1 MATTTTL
8 QSASDVSS
16 MKNTMMDNINND
28 TMDKS
33 KSNKMSP
40 PPPPPPPTVN
50 SNPGTSY
57 PEPVPSMEKQLSSTP
72 FWINDPLVLFKRE
85 EIMDIWPAPL
95 MSIEQKL
102 NAISRIV
109 ILLSILGFL
118 ITKNVN
124 ILFTGTITL
133 AIFVMMYKLQYQ
145 GQYDEKNGGNKDN
158 SSNDNNN
165 GNDKKEGFINS
176 TFSNDPTNNQNNQLE
191 RSKYSKPRG
200 ILKPTMTTPTVT
212 NPMMNVLLPEI
223 AYNPERNQAAPA
235 YNPKIEK
242 EINHTTEVATV
253 LDFEPKTLTEAE
265 KLRKKLFADLGDKYE
280 FDDSMRSFYTNPS
293 TTIPND
299 QQAFAEFCYGSM
311 ISCKQ
316 GNEFACQRFNPV
328 LGSVLN

>member
-1 MATTTTL
+1 MANTTTL
-8 QSASDVSS
+8 QSASDVSND
-16 MKNTMMDNINND
+16 MTNNMNNMNNI
-28 TMDKS
+28 DKS
-33 KSNKMSP
+33 KSNKNDGLNAV
-40 PPPPPPPTVN
+40 PTTN
-50 SNPGTSY
+50 SNMALSY
-57 PEPVPSMEKQLSSTP
+57 PEPVPSMEKQLSSTQ

-145 GQYDEKNGGNKDN
+145 EQYDVR
-158 SSNDNNN
+158 N
-165 GNDKKEGFINS
+165 GNSDNDKKKEGFTNS
-176 TFSNDPTNNQNNQLE
+176 TFNEPINNQME
-191 RSKYSKPRG
+191 YSKPRSV
-200 ILKPTMTTPTVT
+200 LKPNLTTPTVA

-223 AYNPERNQAAPA
+223 AYNPQRKQAALA
-235 YNPKIEK
+235 YNPKVEK

-253 LDFEPKTLTEAE
+253 LDFEPKNLTEAE

-299 QQAFAEFCYGSM
+299 QKAFAEFCYGSM
-311 ISCKQ
+311 ISCKE

-328 LGSVLN
+328 LGSVIN

>member
-1 MATTTTL
+1 MATTTTTL
-8 QSASDVSS
+8 QSASDVSNVTNQ
-16 MKNTMMDNINND
+16 MNNQINNI
-28 TMDKS
+28 DKS
-33 KSNKMSP
+33 KSKLSNDGGLNAT
-40 PPPPPPPTVN
+40 PTTN
-50 SNPGTSY
+50 SNMAISY
-57 PEPVPSMEKQLSSTP
+57 PEPVPSMEKRLSSTQ

-85 EIMDIWPAPL
+85 EMMDIWPAPL

-124 ILFTGTITL
+124 ILFTGAITL

-145 GQYDEKNGGNKDN
+145 EQYDEKNGNSNSGNSN
-158 SSNDNNN
+158 SGNSNSGNSNSGNSNSGNSNSGNN
-165 GNDKKEGFINS
+165 DRKEGFVNS
-176 TFSNDPTNNQNNQLE
+176 KMYNV
-191 RSKYSKPRG
+191 
-200 ILKPTMTTPTVT
+200 LKPNLTTPTVT

-223 AYNPERNQAAPA
+223 AYNPERNQAAAA
-235 YNPKIEK
+235 YNPKVEK
-242 EINHTTEVATV
+242 EINHSTEVATV

-299 QQAFAEFCYGSM
+299 QKAFAEFCYGSM
-311 ISCKQ
+311 ISCKE

-328 LGSVLN
+328 LGSVIN

>member
-1 MATTTTL
+1 MNN
-8 QSASDVSS
+8 
-16 MKNTMMDNINND
+16 MNNMNNI
-28 TMDKS
+28 DKS
-33 KSNKMSP
+33 KSNKNDGLNAM
-40 PPPPPPPTVN
+40 PTTN
-50 SNPGTSY
+50 SNMTLSY
-57 PEPVPSMEKQLSSTP
+57 PEPVPSMEKQLSSTQ

-85 EIMDIWPAPL
+85 EMMDIWPAPL

-124 ILFTGTITL
+124 ILFTGAITL

-145 GQYDEKNGGNKDN
+145 EQYDEKNGDSGNG
-158 SSNDNNN
+158 NDAGNGNN
-165 GNDKKEGFINS
+165 GNDKKKEGFTNS
-176 TFSNDPTNNQNNQLE
+176 TFNEPINNPI
-191 RSKYSKPRG
+191 YSKPRG
-200 ILKPTMTTPTVT
+200 ALKPNLTTTPTVA

-223 AYNPERNQAAPA
+223 AYNPERKQAALA
-235 YNPKIEK
+235 YNPKVEK
-242 EINHTTEVATV
+242 EINHSTEVATV

-299 QQAFAEFCYGSM
+299 QKAFAEFCYGSM
-311 ISCKQ
+311 ISCKE

-328 LGSVLN
+328 LGSVIN

>member
-1 MATTTTL
+1 MATTTTTL
-8 QSASDVSS
+8 QSASDVSNVTNQ
-16 MKNTMMDNINND
+16 MNNQINNI
-28 TMDKS
+28 DKS
-33 KSNKMSP
+33 KSKLSNDGGLNAT
-40 PPPPPPPTVN
+40 PTTN
-50 SNPGTSY
+50 SNMAISY
-57 PEPVPSMEKQLSSTP
+57 PEPVPSMEKRLSSTQ

-85 EIMDIWPAPL
+85 EIMDIWPDPL

-124 ILFTGTITL
+124 ILFTGAITL

-145 GQYDEKNGGNKDN
+145 EQYDEKNGNSNSGNSN
-158 SSNDNNN
+158 SGNSNSGNSNS
-165 GNDKKEGFINS
+165 GNDRKEGFVNS
-176 TFSNDPTNNQNNQLE
+176 KMYNV
-191 RSKYSKPRG
+191 
-200 ILKPTMTTPTVT
+200 LKPNLTTPTVT

-223 AYNPERNQAAPA
+223 AYNPERNQAALA
-235 YNPKIEK
+235 YNPKVEK
-242 EINHTTEVATV
+242 EINHSTEVATV

-299 QQAFAEFCYGSM
+299 QKAFAEFCYGSM
-311 ISCKQ
+311 ISCKE

-328 LGSVLN
+328 LGSVIN

>member
-1 MATTTTL
+1 MSNANANTTTTL
-8 QSASDVSS
+8 QSASDL
-16 MKNTMMDNINND
+16 KNATNTMM
-28 TMDKS
+28 
-33 KSNKMSP
+33 
-40 PPPPPPPTVN
+40 PTTN
-50 SNPGTSY
+50 SNAGTNY
-57 PEPVPSMEKQLSSTP
+57 PEPVPTMEKQLSSTP
-72 FWINDPLVLFKRE
+72 FWINDPTVLFNRE
-85 EIMDIWPAPL
+85 EMMDIWPAPL
-95 MSIEQKL
+95 MSIEQKM

-124 ILFTGTITL
+124 ILLTGAITL
-133 AIFVMMYKLQYQ
+133 AIFVMMYKLQHQ
-145 GQYDEKNGGNKDN
+145 EEYDAKNGGN
-158 SSNDNNN
+158 SNDNGINN
-165 GNDKKEGFINS
+165 GNDKKKEGFINS
-176 TFSNDPTNNQNNQLE
+176 TLSNDPTNNQLE
-191 RSKYSKPRG
+191 HSKYSKPRG
-200 ILKPTMTTPTVT
+200 ILKPNMTTPTVT

-253 LDFEPKTLTEAE
+253 LDFEPKTITEAE

>member
-1 MATTTTL
+1 MTTTTTL
-8 QSASDVSS
+8 QSASNVS
-16 MKNTMMDNINND
+16 ND
-28 TMDKS
+28 TNNTNNMNNIDKS
-33 KSNKMSP
+33 KSNKNDGLNMM
-40 PPPPPPPTVN
+40 PTTN
-50 SNPGTSY
+50 SNMALSY

-124 ILFTGTITL
+124 ILFKGAITL

-145 GQYDEKNGGNKDN
+145 EQYDEKNGGNGNKSSNGKNSNNNNDN
-158 SSNDNNN
+158 SNNNDN
-165 GNDKKEGFINS
+165 GNDRKEGFVNS
-176 TFSNDPTNNQNNQLE
+176 KMYNV
-191 RSKYSKPRG
+191 
-200 ILKPTMTTPTVT
+200 LKPNLMTTPTVA

-223 AYNPERNQAAPA
+223 AYNPERKQAALA
-235 YNPKIEK
+235 YNPKVEK
-242 EINHTTEVATV
+242 EINHSTEVATV

-280 FDDSMRSFYTNPS
+280 FDDSMRSFYTNPN

-299 QQAFAEFCYGSM
+299 QKGFAEFCYGSM
-311 ISCKQ
+311 ISCKE

-328 LGSVLN
+328 LGSVIN

>member
-1 MATTTTL
+1 MSSANANATTTL
-8 QSASDVSS
+8 QSASDL
-16 MKNTMMDNINND
+16 KNGLKTNAMI
-28 TMDKS
+28 
-33 KSNKMSP
+33 
-40 PPPPPPPTVN
+40 PTTN
-50 SNPGTSY
+50 SNVGTNY
-57 PEPVPSMEKQLSSTP
+57 PEPVPTMEKQLSSTP
-72 FWINDPLVLFKRE
+72 FWINDPTVLFKRE
-85 EIMDIWPAPL
+85 EMMDIWPAPL
-95 MSIEQKL
+95 MSIEQKM

-124 ILFTGTITL
+124 ILLTGAITL
-133 AIFVMMYKLQYQ
+133 AIFVMMYKLQHQ
-145 GQYDEKNGGNKDN
+145 EEYDAKNGGN

-165 GNDKKEGFINS
+165 GNNNNSNDKKEGFINS
-176 TFSNDPTNNQNNQLE
+176 TFSNDPTNNQLE
-191 RSKYSKPRG
+191 YSKYSKPRG
-200 ILKPTMTTPTVT
+200 ILKPNMTTPTVT

-223 AYNPERNQAAPA
+223 AYDPERNQAAPA

-242 EINHTTEVATV
+242 EINHTTEVASV
-253 LDFEPKTLTEAE
+253 LDFEPRTITEAE

-311 ISCKQ
+311 ISCKE

-328 LGSVLN
+328 LGGVLN

>member
-1 MATTTTL
+1 MSNANATTTL
-8 QSASDVSS
+8 QSASDLKNGSS
-16 MKNTMMDNINND
+16 TNTM
-28 TMDKS
+28 
-33 KSNKMSP
+33 
-40 PPPPPPPTVN
+40 PTTN
-50 SNPGTSY
+50 SNMALSY
-57 PEPVPSMEKQLSSTP
+57 PEPVPSMEKRLSSTQ

-85 EIMDIWPAPL
+85 EMMDIWPAPL

-124 ILFTGTITL
+124 ILFTGAITL

-145 GQYDEKNGGNKDN
+145 EQYDEKNGNNNSNNDNSNKDN
-158 SSNDNNN
+158 NDR
-165 GNDKKEGFINS
+165 KEGFVNS
-176 TFSNDPTNNQNNQLE
+176 KIYNV
-191 RSKYSKPRG
+191 
-200 ILKPTMTTPTVT
+200 LKPNLTTPTVT

-223 AYNPERNQAAPA
+223 AYNPERKQAALA
-235 YNPKIEK
+235 YNPKVEK
-242 EINHTTEVATV
+242 EINHSTEVATV
-253 LDFEPKTLTEAE
+253 LDFEPKTLTEGE

-299 QQAFAEFCYGSM
+299 QKAFAEFCYGSM
-311 ISCKQ
+311 ISCKE

-328 LGSVLN
+328 LGSVIN

>member
-1 MATTTTL
+1 MSSANANATTTL
-8 QSASDVSS
+8 QSASDL
-16 MKNTMMDNINND
+16 KNGLKTNAMI
-28 TMDKS
+28 
-33 KSNKMSP
+33 
-40 PPPPPPPTVN
+40 PTTN
-50 SNPGTSY
+50 SNVGTNY
-57 PEPVPSMEKQLSSTP
+57 PEPVPTMEKQLSSTP
-72 FWINDPLVLFKRE
+72 FWMNDPTVLFKRE
-85 EIMDIWPAPL
+85 EMMDIWPAPL
-95 MSIEQKL
+95 MSIEQKM

-124 ILFTGTITL
+124 ILLTGAITL
-133 AIFVMMYKLQYQ
+133 AIFVMMYKLQHQ
-145 GQYDEKNGGNKDN
+145 EEYDAKNGGNSNNDN
-158 SSNDNNN
+158 NNGNNN

-176 TFSNDPTNNQNNQLE
+176 TFSNDPTNNQLE
-191 RSKYSKPRG
+191 YSKYSKPRG
-200 ILKPTMTTPTVT
+200 ILKPNMTTPTVT

-223 AYNPERNQAAPA
+223 AYDPERNQAAPA

-242 EINHTTEVATV
+242 EINHTTEVASV
-253 LDFEPKTLTEAE
+253 LDFEPRTITEAE

-328 LGSVLN
+328 LGGVLN

>member
-1 MATTTTL
+1 MSNANITTTL
-8 QSASDVSS
+8 QSASDL
-16 MKNTMMDNINND
+16 KNGLNAL
-28 TMDKS
+28 
-33 KSNKMSP
+33 
-40 PPPPPPPTVN
+40 PTIN
-50 SNPGTSY
+50 SNTGINY
-57 PEPVPSMEKQLSSTP
+57 PEPIPTMEKQLSSTP
-72 FWINDPLVLFKRE
+72 FWINDPMVLFKRE

-124 ILFTGTITL
+124 ILFTGAITL
-133 AIFVMMYKLQYQ
+133 AVFVMMYKLQHQ
-145 GQYDEKNGGNKDN
+145 EEYDAKNGGNNGNKSSNGKNSNNNNDN
-158 SSNDNNN
+158 SNNNVN
-165 GNDKKEGFINS
+165 GNDRKEGFVNS
-176 TFSNDPTNNQNNQLE
+176 KMYNV
-191 RSKYSKPRG
+191 
-200 ILKPTMTTPTVT
+200 LKPNLTTPTVA

-223 AYNPERNQAAPA
+223 AYNPERKQAAPA
-235 YNPKIEK
+235 YNPKVEK
-242 EINHTTEVATV
+242 EINHSTEVATV

-299 QQAFAEFCYGSM
+299 QKAFAEFCYGSM
-311 ISCKQ
+311 ISCKE

-328 LGSVLN
+328 LGSVIN

>member
-16 MKNTMMDNINND
+16 MKNVMNQMNNV
-28 TMDKS
+28 DKS
-33 KSNKMSP
+33 KSNNNDGLNVMP
-40 PPPPPPPTVN
+40 A
-50 SNPGTSY
+50 SY
-57 PEPVPSMEKQLSSTP
+57 PQPVPSMEKQLSSTP
-72 FWINDPLVLFKRE
+72 FWINDPLVLFNRE

-124 ILFTGTITL
+124 ILFTGAITL
-133 AIFVMMYKLQYQ
+133 AIFVMMYKVQYQ
-145 GQYDEKNGGNKDN
+145 QQYDEKNGGNKSNN
-158 SSNDNNN
+158 SNNSNNDYDNNN
-165 GNDKKEGFINS
+165 SNKGDNDNKEGFVNS
-176 TFSNDPTNNQNNQLE
+176 
-191 RSKYSKPRG
+191 KMYGAMKPN
-200 ILKPTMTTPTVT
+200 LTTPTVT

-223 AYNPERNQAAPA
+223 AYNPERKQAALA
-235 YNPKIEK
+235 YNPKVEK
-242 EINHTTEVATV
+242 EINHNTELATV
-253 LDFEPKTLTEAE
+253 LDFEPRNLTEAE

-299 QQAFAEFCYGSM
+299 QKGFAEFCYGSM
-311 ISCKQ
+311 ISCKE

-328 LGSVLN
+328 LGGVIN